1 MDDLPH
7 STPEDVAKRLR
18 SLGEG
23 LTDPADV
30 AAVNKY
36 VDELE
41 RKAKISRNRTKEGTQ
56 EHTDTHERRLAV
68 LRV

>member
-7 STPEDVAKRLR
+7 STPEEVAKRLR

-23 LTDPADV
+23 LTDPADI

-41 RKAKISRNRTKEGTQ
+41 REAKSPLLALEVRLQ
-56 EHTDTHERRLAV
+56 ELELLADDS
-68 LRV
+68 